1 MSMLIVLR
9 VFRILSNE
17 SISMAQEDNRNH
29 GREEGMLVMRKMDG
43 NYLVTLLVEM
53 LVDRDVWYILMVKN
67 MKAILRT
74 IKGMD
79 LVS

>member
-1 MSMLIVLR
+1 
-9 VFRILSNE
+9 
-17 SISMAQEDNRNH
+17 
-29 GREEGMLVMRKMDG
+29 MLVMRKMDG